1 MRKEAGEM
9 TERTQSEPAERS
21 VQIWSRGE
29 ALEGNLTIPAKAR
42 GIVLF
47 AHGSG
52 SSRHSPRN
60 RFVAKTL
67 NGEGLATLLMDLL
80 TAAEE
85 EYDVVTRRHRFNIR
99 LLAARLLGAMEWIQQ
114 QPETKKLRIGLFGAS
129 TGAAAALVAAGEA
142 PDAVGAVVS
151 RGGRP
156 DLAGEWLSKVTAP
169 TLLIVG
175 GADQPVIELNEQ
187 ALERLRSE
195 KRLEIVPGATH
206 LFSEPGTLE
215 RVATMAG
222 DWFVRHLTNGST
234 PTHGLAQSEPAAAPG
249 S

>member
-1 MRKEAGEM
+1 M
-9 TERTQSEPAERS
+9 TERTQTGSAERS
-21 VQIWSRGE
+21 VHISSRGE

-67 NGEGLATLLMDLL
+67 NGESLATLLMDLL
-80 TAAEE
+80 TVTEE

-99 LLAARLLGAMEWIQQ
+99 LLAARLLSAMEWIQQ

-129 TGAAAALVAAGEA
+129 TGAAAALVAAGQA

-187 ALERLRSE
+187 TLERLRSE

-206 LFSEPGTLE
+206 LFSEPGALE

-222 DWFVRHLTNGST
+222 DWFAHYLTNGSI
-234 PTHGLAQSEPAAAPG
+234 PAHGFAKSEPATAPG
-249 S
+249 PQ